1 MPPQKLGHRNK
12 STVNLFSSNPFTR
25 RFVWTPRSQEEKIK
39 MKLFYLLILGIGAY
53 AWDNDELEIFDLVEE
68 VNSNFYGVLGIEKV
82 SMSDNISFTK

>member
-1 MPPQKLGHRNK
+1 
-12 STVNLFSSNPFTR
+12 
-25 RFVWTPRSQEEKIK
+25 

-82 SMSDNISFTK
+82 SMSDNISFKNINCSNAPVLQMYHIILLLCAVAGCSAK